1 MLVQTMPLLSTRAPR
16 RFEEMLDTCKIRCG
30 LTRVKMRGMA
40 VDAQDTRT
48 RILAAAWEL
57 VLTHG
62 ATAVRMRD
70 VAAAAGVSR
79 QLVYI
84 HFGDRA
90 GLLVAMARDHDERSG
105 FVERVGATRDLP
117 PAEGLEALIR
127 EWFEYLPEILPVA
140 AGLQAASAAGDEAAA
155 AWSDRMGDLREAFR
169 IAVARLRRNGLLAR
183 GWTVDA
189 AADWVWMRS
198 HLSGWQQ
205 LVGERGWTPKRY
217 VERTV
222 RSILDEVVVRA
233 PD

>member
-1 MLVQTMPLLSTRAPR
+1 MHGVAVETHDTRA
-16 RFEEMLDTCKIRCG
+16 
-30 LTRVKMRGMA
+30 
-40 VDAQDTRT
+40 
-48 RILAAAWEL
+48 RILATAWEL
-57 VLTHG
+57 VLAHG

-105 FVERVGATRDLP
+105 FVERVAATRELP
-117 PAEGLEALIR
+117 PAEGFEALVR
-127 EWFEYLPEILPVA
+127 EWFAYLPEILPVA
-140 AGLQAASAAGDEAAA
+140 AGLQAAAAAGDETAA
-155 AWSDRMGDLREAFR
+155 AWSDRMRDLREAFR
-169 IAVARLRRNGLLAR
+169 IAVARLRRDGLLAR

-205 LVGERGWTPKRY
+205 LVVERGWTPRRY
-217 VERTV
+217 VERTM
-222 RSILDEVVVRA
+222 RSVLAELVVRP

>member
-1 MLVQTMPLLSTRAPR
+1 MPA
-16 RFEEMLDTCKIRCG
+16 
-30 LTRVKMRGMA
+30 
-40 VDAQDTRT
+40 DAEDTRG

-57 VLTHG
+57 VLANG

-90 GLLVAMARDHDERSG
+90 GLLVAMARNHDEQSG
-105 FVERVGATRDLP
+105 FLERVAATRALP
-117 PAEGLEALIR
+117 PAEGLEALLR
-127 EWFEYLPEILPVA
+127 TWFEYLPEILPVA
-140 AGLQAASAAGDEAAA
+140 AGLHAAAAAGDGAAA
-155 AWSDRMGDLREAFR
+155 AWSDRMADLREAFR
-169 IAVARLRRNGLLAR
+169 VAVARLRRDGRLTR

-217 VERTV
+217 VDRTV
-222 RSILDEVVVRA
+222 RSILAELVIPA
-233 PD
+233 G

>member
-1 MLVQTMPLLSTRAPR
+1 M
-16 RFEEMLDTCKIRCG
+16 E
-30 LTRVKMRGMA
+30 RVA
-40 VDAQDTRT
+40 VDAQDTSS

-57 VLTHG
+57 VMARG
-62 ATAVRMRD
+62 AAAVRMRD

-90 GLLVAMARDHDERSG
+90 GLLVAMARDHDEQSG
-105 FVERVGATRDLP
+105 FIERVASTRELP
-117 PAEGLEALIR
+117 PAEALDALLR
-127 EWFEYLPEILPVA
+127 EWFDYLPEILPVA
-140 AGLQAASAAGDEAAA
+140 VGLQAAAAAGDEAAA

-169 IAVARLRRNGLLAR
+169 VSVARLRRDGRLAR

-205 LVGERGWTPKRY
+205 LVGERGWAPRRY

-222 RSILDEVVVRA
+222 RSILDELVVPAA
-233 PD
+233 P